1 MSLPSTSESG
11 CKDSDRNLD
20 SRQTMCVPKSENFLI
35 FVQLYSWSFSRILDI
50 GQSNENLDGDYKEKS
65 VLIFK
70 SQFST
75 S

>member
-1 MSLPSTSESG
+1 
-11 CKDSDRNLD
+11 
-20 SRQTMCVPKSENFLI
+20 MCVPKSENFLI